1 MKKIIEIFKALSE
14 ENRLRIFNLVLL
26 SNQEIFAGEISNA
39 LKKPQY
45 TISRHI
51 GILIK
56 SGLIKQRRDGARIF
70 YSLSEKTK
78 ELRINLLQFLDMI
91 GGDFQNIFKEDFEG
105 LREQIEKR
113 KDGKVLNSNGDKL
126 E

>member
-45 TISRHI
+45 TISRNI

>member
-14 ENRLRIFNLVLL
+14 ENRLRIFNLILL

-56 SGLIKQRRDGARIF
+56 SGLVQQCRKGARIF
-70 YSLSEKTK
+70 YSLSEKA
-78 ELRINLLQFLDMI
+78 EEIRINLLQILDTI
-91 GGDFQNIFKEDFEG
+91 GGDFHNIFKEDFEN
-105 LREQIEKR
+105 LREQILKREKT
-113 KDGKVLNSNGDKL
+113 
-126 E
+126 